1 MSINRVTSPRASRSN
16 NMPGGRV
23 RFFSSTAENGEPST
37 VIGYS
42 QSLGLQTDLLRDNFS
57 EEQLFD
63 GYTFNSIEAPQHL
76 AHLACEFIEVVPP
89 LDERQIRRLASLSL
103 RYADTGRN
111 SVSVIDNREIIPERV
126 LQNAGPIINW
136 I

>member
-1 MSINRVTSPRASRSN
+1 
-16 NMPGGRV
+16 MPGGRV
-23 RFFSSTAENGEPST
+23 RFFNSTTESGEPALL
-37 VIGYS
+37 IGYS
-42 QSLGLQTDLLRDNFS
+42 QSLGLQPEILKDNFS
-57 EEQLFD
+57 EEPLFED
-63 GYTFNSIEAPQHL
+63 HAFSVIDAPEHL

-111 SVSVIDNREIIPERV
+111 SVAVIDNREVIPERV